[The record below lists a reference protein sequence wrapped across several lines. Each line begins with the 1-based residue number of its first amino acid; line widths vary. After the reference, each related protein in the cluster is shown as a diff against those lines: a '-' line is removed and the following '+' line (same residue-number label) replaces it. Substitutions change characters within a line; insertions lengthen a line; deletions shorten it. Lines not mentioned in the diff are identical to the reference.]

1 MNWVKEI
8 EGAQSAEAVLELV
21 NEFVEEQDEAFW
33 KRLPS
38 VLRPGSIEH
47 EDQLHIWHHR
57 LVHELT
63 IAKHATAELQEACV
77 VFLRASVRIHQ
88 IHLRE
93 AAPGGSSNDGD
104 LSMAPSRRRTR
115 RM

>member
-8 EGAQSAEAVLELV
+8 EGAQSADAVLELV
-21 NEFVEEQDEAFW
+21 NDFVGEQEEAFW
-33 KRLPS
+33 ERLPK
-38 VLRPGSIEH
+38 VLRPGQIES
-47 EDQLHIWHHR
+47 EDELHVWHHR
-57 LVHELT
+57 MVHELT

-88 IHLRE
+88 INLRE
-93 AAPGGSSNDGD
+93 VAPGRSSNDGD